1 MGSGLSCRCKC
12 TFESKISNHSYSF
25 YSCAKHEHI
34 YLYKIPTKRVNSI
47 PRGLMTYTVTL
58 HKRYTSS
65 NNNNT
70 TTHDAEEP
78 MKNVD
83 NW

>member
-1 MGSGLSCRCKC
+1 
-12 TFESKISNHSYSF
+12 
-25 YSCAKHEHI
+25 
-34 YLYKIPTKRVNSI
+34 
-47 PRGLMTYTVTL
+47 MTYTVTL